1 MRPASQH
8 DAPWGFLTSA
18 PLSDSHRRHEPA
30 AGFIPAP
37 HNRVLRVLRKERIDS
52 APPPVHGAA
61 MELAPEPEAS
71 GVMTPLLTGSAAV
84 ALIWVAG
91 AGLQY
96 VSLVLFARWMGAPDY
111 GNYVVAIALGQI
123 LAIVSGLGLPFVLMR
138 FVPGYVTGRDWTGLR
153 GIVRRSRQLTVAA
166 GIAFAAL
173 LTAVLSI
180 VRPGSL
186 DITVLVLGAWLT
198 PAAAL
203 SNLESE
209 LGHSLN
215 RVALAYLFPVVAD
228 PLLCVGSALALKGMR
243 GHLSA
248 TLLMMARYFSLA
260 ITLVLQFAVSQ
271 IVLPI
276 AARGSKPRFE
286 TILWLK
292 VSLPLLLV
300 TGCYVVLA
308 RADLLTLGLFR
319 PPGEAGLYS
328 AAAKTAGLGSLVLG
342 VVNARGGPILSEAWS
357 RGDRT
362 RFDLFARTIVAWAVW
377 ASLVVSLVLWTG
389 GSRILAMFGPGF
401 SAGYAALAI
410 LVVGNLVNSA
420 AGPVTTLAII
430 TGRENAAA
438 RIFTWATLAD
448 LVLCILLVP
457 RFGSVGAAIATA
469 ASMCLWNAW
478 LNRVMSRDLAI
489 RLSSGLIDRRILKAT
504 ILFFRPNSSCK
515 PVE

>member
-1 MRPASQH
+1 M
-8 DAPWGFLTSA
+8 
-18 PLSDSHRRHEPA
+18 
-30 AGFIPAP
+30 
-37 HNRVLRVLRKERIDS
+37 LRKEGIDS
-52 APPPVHGAA
+52 GQPPQVLGAGID
-61 MELAPEPEAS
+61 LAPEPEAS
-71 GVMTPLLTGSAAV
+71 GVMTHLLTGSAAV
-84 ALIWVAG
+84 ALILVAG

-96 VSLVLFARWMGAPDY
+96 GSQVLFARWMGAPDY
-111 GNYVVAIALGQI
+111 GNYVYAIALGQI
-123 LAIVSGLGLPFVLMR
+123 LAMVSGLGLPIVLMR

-153 GIVRRSRQLTVAA
+153 GIVRRSRQLTAAA
-166 GIAFAAL
+166 GIALAAL
-173 LTAVLSI
+173 LTVVLSM
-180 VRPGSL
+180 VRLGSL
-186 DITVLVLGAWLT
+186 DIIVLLLGTWLV

-209 LGHSLN
+209 ISRSLN
-215 RVALAYLFPVVAD
+215 RVALAYLFPVLAD
-228 PLLCVGSALALKGMR
+228 PLLCVGSALALKSMR

-248 TLLMMARYFSLA
+248 TLLMVARYFSLFL
-260 ITLVLQFAVSQ
+260 TLVLQFAVSQ
-271 IVLPI
+271 IVLPT

-286 TILWLK
+286 TVLWLR

-300 TGCYVVLA
+300 AGCYVVLS

-362 RFDLFARTIVAWAVW
+362 RFDLLARTIVAWAVW
-377 ASLVVSLVLWTG
+377 PSLGIALVLWTG

-401 SAGYAALAI
+401 SAGYSALAI

-430 TGRENAAA
+430 TGREHAAA
-438 RIFTWATLAD
+438 KIFAWATLAD
-448 LVLCILLVP
+448 LALCILLVP
-457 RFGSVGAAIATA
+457 RLGSVGAAIATA

-478 LNRVMSRDLAI
+478 LNRVMSRDLGI
-489 RLSSGLIDRRILKAT
+489 RLLGLTDRRI
-504 ILFFRPNSSCK
+504 SWK
-515 PVE
+515 PAE